1 MFLPLNTH
9 FLMVGKKITLV
20 FVKAKQI
27 WLAKKLYVYFHL
39 LIDVLTSV
47 FINNFPSFKCKKNHL
62 HGTNGPSI
70 FLQVKHKTLPLESTH
85 IPLNEISSS
94 WGSLNM
100 HFLIVKT
107 FIENRSLGDLPN
119 HNFPIWIL
127 YIYFLRWGK
136 LHVICLG

>member
-70 FLQVKHKTLPLESTH
+70 FLQVKHKNLPLESTH

-107 FIENRSLGDLPN
+107 FIENRSIVWGTSPT
-119 HNFPIWIL
+119 IISQSWI
-127 YIYFLRWGK
+127 YIYIFKG
-136 LHVICLG
+136 GGNYM